1 MTRISLPVMCEHIDK
16 RFCIFRGLNSN
27 RKSFAAIFIFGF
39 CHRSQLSHFEQ
50 LNCSTISFSSHYD
63 WILFF
68 RIYFP
73 TVGTPH
79 WSECPVHAHSFWVL
93 IIYVSIFF
101 FSVLVLP
108 NKAWHKYIKLVTN
121 TIYSCVNPCKFN
133 LHDTKAEVSVLMS
146 INVRSASTPD
156 LQFCC
161 HDSCCRQR
169 LRKQRRMLN
178 NDEDDEMLPKG
189 KTHKWIFYTLHRLTV
204 QKRLQ
209 NVQQALESAV
219 N

>member
-1 MTRISLPVMCEHIDK
+1 M
-16 RFCIFRGLNSN
+16 
-27 RKSFAAIFIFGF
+27 FA
-39 CHRSQLSHFEQ
+39 
-50 LNCSTISFSSHYD
+50 Y
-63 WILFF
+63 
-68 RIYFP
+68 
-73 TVGTPH
+73 
-79 WSECPVHAHSFWVL
+79 
-93 IIYVSIFF
+93 F
-101 FSVLVLP
+101 FSVLILP
-108 NKAWHKYIKLVTN
+108 NKAWHKDIKLVTN

-189 KTHKWIFYTLHRLTV
+189 KFSHWKKKRKKKWWRGWFWLSDPSLAVKLIWPLFILCWQRLILLSPWKSCDLPKIIT
-204 QKRLQ
+204 
-209 NVQQALESAV
+209 SPC
-219 N
+219 

>member
-1 MTRISLPVMCEHIDK
+1 M
-16 RFCIFRGLNSN
+16 
-27 RKSFAAIFIFGF
+27 FA
-39 CHRSQLSHFEQ
+39 
-50 LNCSTISFSSHYD
+50 Y
-63 WILFF
+63 
-68 RIYFP
+68 
-73 TVGTPH
+73 
-79 WSECPVHAHSFWVL
+79 
-93 IIYVSIFF
+93 F
-101 FSVLVLP
+101 FSVLILP
-108 NKAWHKYIKLVTN
+108 NKAWHKDIKLVTN

-189 KTHKWIFYTLHRLTV
+189 KFSHWKKKKKKRKKNGEGDGFGWVTPHWQLNLYSPPLYSVGNDWFSFPLENHVIS
-204 QKRLQ
+204 QK
-209 NVQQALESAV
+209 
-219 N
+219 

>member
-1 MTRISLPVMCEHIDK
+1 MTRISLPAMCEHIDK

-39 CHRSQLSHFEQ
+39 CHRSQRSHFEQ
-50 LNCSTISFSSHYD
+50 LNSSTISFSSHY
-63 WILFF
+63 
-68 RIYFP
+68 
-73 TVGTPH
+73 
-79 WSECPVHAHSFWVL
+79 
-93 IIYVSIFF
+93 
-101 FSVLVLP
+101 
-108 NKAWHKYIKLVTN
+108 N
-121 TIYSCVNPCKFN
+121 YSCVNPCKFN

-189 KTHKWIFYTLHRLTV
+189 KFSHWKKKNGEGDGFGSVTPHWQLNLYSPPLYSVDNDWFSFPLDNHVIS
-204 QKRLQ
+204 Q
-209 NVQQALESAV
+209 E
-219 N
+219 

>member
-1 MTRISLPVMCEHIDK
+1 MSRSCPLFLGFNYLCLHI
-16 RFCIFRGLNSN
+16 L
-27 RKSFAAIFIFGF
+27 
-39 CHRSQLSHFEQ
+39 
-50 LNCSTISFSSHYD
+50 
-63 WILFF
+63 
-68 RIYFP
+68 
-73 TVGTPH
+73 
-79 WSECPVHAHSFWVL
+79 
-93 IIYVSIFF
+93 
-101 FSVLVLP
+101 FSVLILP
-108 NKAWHKYIKLVTN
+108 NKAWHKDIKLVTN

-189 KTHKWIFYTLHRLTV
+189 KFSHWKKKEKNGEGDGFGWVTPHWQLIGSQTYIATLYTLLATTDSPFPLKITWSPKNNHLPWLKMLNVPQSHLIFEQFCSPNSFLQFLTV
-204 QKRLQ
+204 RFVLLAT
-209 NVQQALESAV
+209 QARCRTPMPRY
-219 N
+219 

>member
-1 MTRISLPVMCEHIDK
+1 MSTLTKDCAYSGR
-16 RFCIFRGLNSN
+16 LNSN

-39 CHRSQLSHFEQ
+39 CHRSQLSHFVQ
-50 LNCSTISFSSHYD
+50 FNCSTISFSSHYD
-63 WILFF
+63 WILIF

-93 IIYVSIFF
+93 IIYVCIF
-101 FSVLVLP
+101 FSVLILP
-108 NKAWHKYIKLVTN
+108 NKAWHKDIKLVTN

-189 KTHKWIFYTLHRLTV
+189 KFSHWKK
-204 QKRLQ
+204 KRKKMVKGMVL
-209 NVQQALESAV
+209 VGWPLIGS
-219 N
+219 

>member
-1 MTRISLPVMCEHIDK
+1 MCERIDK
-16 RFCIFRGLNSN
+16 RFCIFKGLNSN

-39 CHRSQLSHFEQ
+39 SQLSQLSHFEQ
-50 LNCSTISFSSHYD
+50 LNCSTISFYSHYD

-93 IIYVSIFF
+93 IIYVCIF
-101 FSVLVLP
+101 FSVLFP
-108 NKAWHKYIKLVTN
+108 
-121 TIYSCVNPCKFN
+121 CVNPCKFN

-189 KTHKWIFYTLHRLTV
+189 KFSH
-204 QKRLQ
+204 
-209 NVQQALESAV
+209 
-219 N
+219 

>member
-1 MTRISLPVMCEHIDK
+1 MWAHWQKI
-16 RFCIFRGLNSN
+16 
-27 RKSFAAIFIFGF
+27 
-39 CHRSQLSHFEQ
+39 EQ

-93 IIYVSIFF
+93 IIYVCIF
-101 FSVLVLP
+101 FSVLILP
-108 NKAWHKYIKLVTN
+108 NKAWHKDIKLVTN

-169 LRKQRRMLN
+169 LVNKGECWTMTK
-178 NDEDDEMLPKG
+178 MMKGFPKVSSLVE
-189 KTHKWIFYTLHRLTV
+189 KKKEKKWWRGWFWLSDPSL
-204 QKRLQ
+204 
-209 NVQQALESAV
+209 AV
-219 N
+219 KLI